1 MRKVVVALAA
11 LSLCSASA
19 TEPAKPA
26 APVINRFHFDTTY
39 EQGRLLKL
47 KTPRGVTRY
56 EYDPT
61 GKLTRKVLPHG
72 ITVDYYRDRDG
83 KLVETRFSNGL
94 ARTRYYDRQ
103 GKLSRIIGS
112 DGFVL
117 TVSGAGA
124 GRSVVVTGP
133 KDYRFDMTPVI
144 QKSRTSYASM
154 MGKLKPKAMLIAGG
168 GGGGCSAA
176 WWADVNCDWNDG
188 GDFGG
193 GDGGGGGGGY
203 DDGWGSGTD
212 EWGGDY
218 SGDSS
223 ADTGEGSAV
232 DDGVATDWG
241 GENGVGEYGDDPGR
255 PSGRWGEIAG
265 DPLLPSPGDY
275 NYMRC
280 MQTNCENQNVD
291 FRRVCSREP
300 VQNQEMCYR
309 YTAKFYFKCE
319 RECWYAS
326 Y

>member
-1 MRKVVVALAA
+1 MKRVLAA
-11 LSLCSASA
+11 VAAVSLLSSAGA
-19 TEPAKPA
+19 QQAAKPA
-26 APVINRFHFDTTY
+26 PSAINRLHFDTSY

-56 EYDPT
+56 EYDPS
-61 GKLTRKVLPHG
+61 GKLSRKILPAG
-72 ITVDYYRDRDG
+72 TTVDYFHDRDG

-94 ARTRYYDRQ
+94 VRTRHYGRD
-103 GKLSRIIGS
+103 GKLATIISS

-117 TVSGAGA
+117 TVTGAGLN
-124 GRSVVVTGP
+124 RRIIVTGP

-144 QKSRTSYASM
+144 QKGRSSYASA
-154 MGKLKPKAMLIAGG
+154 MGKVRPKALLADSGAGSG
-168 GGGGCSAA
+168 GSDGACSAS
-176 WWADVNCDWNDG
+176 WWGEAECDWAGG

-193 GDGGGGGGGY
+193 GGSY
-203 DDGWGSGTD
+203 DDGWGEAAD
-212 EWGGDY
+212 EWGGGAGNDGHDAPY
-218 SGDSS
+218 SGS
-223 ADTGEGSAV
+223 GG
-232 DDGVATDWG
+232 DDVAADWG
-241 GENGVGEYGDDPGR
+241 GENGAGEYGDVPGIEYGA
-255 PSGRWGEIAG
+255 PGAMAS

-280 MQTNCENQNVD
+280 MQSNCENQNVD

-309 YTAKFYFKCE
+309 YTAKYYFKCE